1 MVVAAVVVAQAV
13 EAAEAE
19 EVVEAVVV
27 AGVAVAVQEADN
39 IEVEKL
45 TRGMMKTKRVL
56 LGLGILFALTSTKSF
71 AQYPEDAL
79 RLSLSGLSVGARALA
94 MGGAYTGVANDFT
107 AIYWNP
113 AGLGQIRQFE
123 LSGGVDHFGYSND
136 ATFLGQSS
144 NYSNSSTSISN
155 AGFVYPIPTRRGSFT
170 LAFGYNRST
179 DFTTALAFN
188 GFNSVSS
195 IIPSLY
201 NPDATQDLAW
211 QLYLEDTTG
220 YSPIQK
226 NVNQRG
232 KVLENDGVN
241 NWSVAGALEIAPRFF
256 LGATLTLLSGSY
268 SYIRNYTEEDSKN
281 LYTTPPFD
289 FQQLDLTNTIDWDL
303 SGYGFKIGM
312 LYNTGDIASF
322 GLTMKLPSRY
332 TVKEKF
338 QSDGTSTFKTPDN
351 SGNYQ
356 YSASV
361 GGNSEYDVQTPFVF
375 GGGVSINAG
384 GFVLSGDAEYTDW
397 SEMEFKNPSSNI
409 SDLVSQN
416 ADIKNLFRATTNLR
430 AGAEYTIP
438 EQGVCLRAGF
448 AYQPSPY
455 DGDPSSF
462 AQKYVTGGIGFAVE
476 STVFIDVAYAHG
488 WWDTYHVNY
497 DQTSRTDEKVKTD
510 NLLFNVSYRF

>member
-1 MVVAAVVVAQAV
+1 
-13 EAAEAE
+13 
-19 EVVEAVVV
+19 
-27 AGVAVAVQEADN
+27 
-39 IEVEKL
+39 
-45 TRGMMKTKRVL
+45 MKTTRVL
-56 LGLGILFALTSTKSF
+56 PVLGILFALTSTKSF

-79 RLSLSGLSVGARALA
+79 RLSLSDLSVGGRALG
-94 MGGAYTGVANDFT
+94 MSGAYTGIADDFT

-123 LSGGVDHFGYSND
+123 LSGGVGHFGYSND

-155 AGFVYPIPTRRGSFT
+155 AGFVYPIATRRGSFT
-170 LAFGYNRST
+170 LAFGYNRSA

-188 GFNSVSS
+188 GFNSASS

-226 NVNQRG
+226 NVHQKG
-232 KVLENDGVN
+232 TVLENDGVN
-241 NWSVAGALEIAPRFF
+241 NWSVAGAVEIAPRFF
-256 LGATLTLLSGSY
+256 LGATLTLISGSY
-268 SYIRNYTEEDSKN
+268 SYIRNYTEEDSKG

-303 SGYGFKIGM
+303 SGYGFKVGM
-312 LYNTGDIASF
+312 LYNIRDQENTRDLMSF
-322 GLTMKLPSRY
+322 GLTMKIPTRY

-338 QSDGTSTFKTPDN
+338 QSDGTSVFKTRDN

-375 GGGVSINAG
+375 GGGVSVNAA
-384 GFVLSGDAEYTDW
+384 GFVFSGDAEYTDW
-397 SEMEFKNPSSNI
+397 SEMEFENPSPNI
-409 SDLVSQN
+409 GDLTSQN
-416 ADIKNLFRATTNLR
+416 ADIKSIFRATANLR
-430 AGAEYTIP
+430 GGAEYTLP
-438 EQGVCLRAGF
+438 GTDVRLRGGF
-448 AYQPSPY
+448 AYEPSPY

-476 STVFIDVAYAHG
+476 SSVYIDVAYAHG
-488 WWDTYHVNY
+488 WWNTYHVNY
-497 DQTSRTDEKVKTD
+497 QNYTSDQTSRTDESVKTD
-510 NLLFNVSYRF
+510 NLLVNISYRF